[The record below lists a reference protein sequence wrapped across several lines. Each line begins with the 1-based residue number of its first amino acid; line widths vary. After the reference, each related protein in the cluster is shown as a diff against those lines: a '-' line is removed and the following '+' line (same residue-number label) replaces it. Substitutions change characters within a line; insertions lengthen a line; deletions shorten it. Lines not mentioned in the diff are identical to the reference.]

1 MNIVDYCILGII
13 GVSLLFG
20 LYKGFVESLLNTGG
34 SLAAFGLSFW
44 LYPKFTAFIQNNPQL
59 QRTLL
64 SYTDAERRLGDLALG
79 ARSVIDLTSDGI
91 QEVVNRANLP
101 GVISDILR
109 SNLQNQVFT
118 GIDTVEEYVSETIV
132 TVCVN
137 ILGFILAFLVLYL
150 AISLVISA
158 LKAVVKLP
166 VLKQL
171 NAAMGGLFG
180 ILRGVLFVFILF
192 TLVPMLETI
201 LPVGQVVEL
210 MNQSRLAGL
219 FNSGGLVTAIMN
231 GTIFQ

>member
-1 MNIVDYCILGII
+1 MTNREIYQ
-13 GVSLLFG
+13 
-20 LYKGFVESLLNTGG
+20 KT
-34 SLAAFGLSFW
+34 LSFS
-44 LYPKFTAFIQNNPQL
+44 L
-59 QRTLL
+59 
-64 SYTDAERRLGDLALG
+64 RRALF
-79 ARSVIDLTSDGI
+79 D
-91 QEVVNRANLP
+91 
-101 GVISDILR
+101 
-109 SNLQNQVFT
+109 
-118 GIDTVEEYVSETIV
+118 
-132 TVCVN
+132 
-137 ILGFILAFLVLYL
+137 ILAFLVLYL

-171 NAAMGGLFG
+171 NAAVGGLFG